1 LLAPIAAIAELV
13 AVPMFC
19 PMISAQPWSSPI
31 APA

>member
-1 LLAPIAAIAELV
+1 MAAIAELV

-19 PMISAQPWSSPI
+19 PMMSAQLWSNPI